1 VQVEQHSLH
10 DKAVQFRP
18 PPALFNINRRKQM
31 KYRGLSSYLIFQ
43 TAMFAIL
50 VGLATGN
57 SYLGWATISFL
68 FVADAVLDRFKE

>member
-1 VQVEQHSLH
+1 
-10 DKAVQFRP
+10 
-18 PPALFNINRRKQM
+18 M